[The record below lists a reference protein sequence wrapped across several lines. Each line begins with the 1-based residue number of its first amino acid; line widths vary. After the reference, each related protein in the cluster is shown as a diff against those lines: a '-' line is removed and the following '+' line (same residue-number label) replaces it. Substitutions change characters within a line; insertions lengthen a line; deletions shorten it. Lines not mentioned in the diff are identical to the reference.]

1 MANNSFFLFDNLT
14 RKFSADINRFRK
26 RMQPRT
32 RAKLNKEILTFA
44 MMEIEKNFRT
54 ETSGPSGIRLPGLT
68 SGYQKWKSTAI
79 RKGYNIKGHGTV
91 TGPNKILQL
100 TGKLRTLPPAGSS
113 NEAWLTQSTADD
125 LFIFARAERQGEPY
139 ASYQIDVEGRNI
151 MPNKQNVLKFAK
163 KVYERQIRRSFPRG

>member
-91 TGPNKILQL
+91 TGPNKIMK
-100 TGKLRTLPPAGSS
+100 TK
-113 NEAWLTQSTADD
+113 NST
-125 LFIFARAERQGEPY
+125 
-139 ASYQIDVEGRNI
+139 SC
-151 MPNKQNVLKFAK
+151 
-163 KVYERQIRRSFPRG
+163 

>member
-1 MANNSFFLFDNLT
+1 MPNNSFFLFDNLT
-14 RKFSADINRFRK
+14 KKFSADINRFRK

-32 RAKLNKEILTFA
+32 REKLNKEILTFA
-44 MMEIEKNFRT
+44 MMEIDKNFRT
-54 ETSGPSGIRLPGLT
+54 ETSGPSGIRLPRLT
-68 SGYQKWKSTAI
+68 RNYQQWKRAAI
-79 RKGYNIKGHGTV
+79 RKNYVIKGHGTV
-91 TGPNKILQL
+91 IGPNKILQL

-125 LFIFARAERQGEPY
+125 LFIFARAKRNGESY
-139 ASYQIDVEGRNI
+139 ASIQIDVKGRNI